1 MSALQSRSGNLILFG
16 GIQVDISQ
24 LNFNDHSSNVAA
36 IKISCIVFIALI
48 IPVVTLRIYSR
59 LKCGYRISADDVL
72 ILCAAGFRVGL
83 AVMCIAA
90 TRYGLGEHIWLI
102 PVGSVFDT
110 MKGCILYLFICQ
122 ILYAFAI
129 ASTKLSIIASYLRL
143 FPDRQFRIWM
153 YILSFLIVGL
163 WITGVFVTI
172 FQCTPVRGAWD
183 FTIQGRRCVNYV
195 TYLYASSAVNVATDI
210 VLCLLP
216 LPHLWRL
223 QLPLR
228 ERVVLC
234 VLLAGGAS
242 ACVVGSVRIAFL
254 GRLRV
259 LDTTP
264 FQDS

>member
-59 LKCGYRISADDVL
+59 LKCGYRISADD
-72 ILCAAGFRVGL
+72 
-83 AVMCIAA
+83 
-90 TRYGLGEHIWLI
+90 
-102 PVGSVFDT
+102 
-110 MKGCILYLFICQ
+110 
-122 ILYAFAI
+122 
-129 ASTKLSIIASYLRL
+129 
-143 FPDRQFRIWM
+143 
-153 YILSFLIVGL
+153 
-163 WITGVFVTI
+163 GVFVTI